1 MLESK
6 TDYKSQANQLTKALL
21 NEKSYYWRTMNGLWL
36 VREKVSGMVTSD
48 VSIDKAIKL
57 TETEAKNADFDLS
70 KLTFFEKKPGMK

>member
-6 TDYKSQANQLTKALL
+6 TDYKSQANQLTKSLL
-21 NEKSYYWRTMNGLWL
+21 NEKSYYWRTINGLWL

-48 VSIDKAIKL
+48 VSIDKAIKM
-57 TETEAKNADFDLS
+57 TETEAKNTDFDLS